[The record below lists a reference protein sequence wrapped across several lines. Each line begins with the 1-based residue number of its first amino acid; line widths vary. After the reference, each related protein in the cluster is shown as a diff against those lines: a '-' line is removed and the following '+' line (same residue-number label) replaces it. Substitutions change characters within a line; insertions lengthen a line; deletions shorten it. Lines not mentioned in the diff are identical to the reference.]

1 MDLQGKPSYQSE
13 DCPLCKKR
21 SGFDTQNIKAGFR
34 LSCQSCE
41 KELHSYLYVPSGF
54 QSVEIDHWHFK
65 VINGINGLHNVMLRL
80 CWDCYIKEWDNKYK
94 DEEAVR
100 PTPPARLD

>member
-13 DCPLCKKR
+13 DCPLCRDRLKIDSER
-21 SGFDTQNIKAGFR
+21 VKAGQR
-34 LSCQSCE
+34 LPCNKCLKGLST
-41 KELHSYLYVPSGF
+41 YLYVPAGF

-65 VINGINGLHNVMLRL
+65 AINGLQGVHNVMLRL
-80 CWDCYIKEWDNKYK
+80 CWECYIKEWDNKYK
-94 DEEAVR
+94 DKEAER